1 MSSTTDAGTWAKP
14 FADTAAGPAP
24 SAESGTTREG
34 RTGVDRFI
42 ELICVVVLGVA
53 TITTAW
59 CGFQSAQWSNQS
71 GELARTASVQHVEAA
86 RLFGAAI
93 QRVSYDG
100 STATAYAEAKAA
112 GNTRLL
118 EFYRRTLIREDFLP
132 VLDRWEEEIAAGQ
145 APVRLTEDEEYL
157 EQQFADYRKALAVG
171 DQATRESEAAAETAG
186 DYLGLTIILAMA
198 LFFAGVTSSF
208 KFRLPRLLLLTA
220 SIITL
225 VLAITRMI
233 GLPIT

>member
-1 MSSTTDAGTWAKP
+1 MSSTTDPGTWARP
-14 FADTAAGPAP
+14 FADTAAGTAP

-59 CGFQSAQWSNQS
+59 CGFQSAQWSNRS
-71 GELARTASVQHVEAA
+71 SELARIASDQHIEAA

-100 STATAYAEAKAA
+100 STATAYAAAKAD

-145 APVRLTEDEEYL
+145 APVRLTEDEEYID
-157 EQQFADYRKALAVG
+157 QQFADYRKALAVG
-171 DQATRESEAAAETAG
+171 DQATQESEAAAETAG